1 MISIT
6 HAAKKILIQS
16 WKQSGSKYIEFGV
29 KSGGCSGF
37 KYYLK
42 PTNDKSKLDE
52 IVNLDEDALLKID
65 SMSQLH
71 LIGTEIDWVNDIM
84 GNRFVFNNP
93 NAEFKC
99 GCGSSFG

>member
-1 MISIT
+1 MLFFLDLNCNMISIT

-42 PTNDKSKLDE
+42 PTNDKLVKKQNQNIRML
-52 IVNLDEDALLKID
+52 
-65 SMSQLH
+65 
-71 LIGTEIDWVNDIM
+71 
-84 GNRFVFNNP
+84 
-93 NAEFKC
+93 
-99 GCGSSFG
+99 SSAFLFS